1 MSENND
7 LQYELAEFKADTTDW
22 HIKENYNVLDEM
34 IGANL
39 ARNINNQQ
47 LKKYYPKIPVD
58 DYEEDEAW
66 HRGYSRGKYLALE
79 ATRNWLQFYFDKH
92 QDEIETVISSAGD
105 RPYLD
110 VEFNEV
116 DEEVLDLD

>member
-1 MSENND
+1 MFTESRLNKLKTGE
-7 LQYELAEFKADTTDW
+7 
-22 HIKENYNVLDEM
+22 VLKDNTE
-34 IGANL
+34 GLSAKRL

-58 DYEEDEAW
+58 DYEENEDW

-79 ATRNWLQFYFDKH
+79 ATRNWIAFYFDKH
-92 QDEIETVISSAGD
+92 QDEIETVISSAGE

-116 DEEVLDLD
+116 DEEILD

>member
-1 MSENND
+1 MSENNEI
-7 LQYELAEFKADTTDW
+7 QYDLAEFKADTTDW

-34 IGANL
+34 VGANL

-58 DYEEDEAW
+58 DYEEDESW

-79 ATRNWLQFYFDKH
+79 ATRNWIAFYFDKH
-92 QDEIETVISSAGD
+92 QDEIETVISSAGE

-116 DEEVLDLD
+116 DEEILD